1 MAEMASLLI
10 QVKFYYIN
18 KYYCMIPLNKAATS
32 FLDSFFLKDLEK
44 IRLDKENAIK
54 DYSINV
60 LLIEE

>member
-1 MAEMASLLI
+1 
-10 QVKFYYIN
+10 
-18 KYYCMIPLNKAATS
+18 MIPLNKAAIS